1 LRSALS
7 ARVLNSVEPASY
19 NDALKHQNA
28 VHWKKAI
35 EEELHSLDFNK
46 TWDLVD
52 EDTLLRSGKRVIGC
66 KWVFKQKRNA
76 DGSKRFKAR
85 LVIKGYEQQY
95 GIDYEE
101 TFAPVAKFATV
112 RLLFALAAQYD
123 WEIDQMDVITAFLN
137 PVLQEEVY
145 MELPKGASASG
156 GKLYCRL
163 KKSLY
168 GLKQAP
174 RAWYEDIDAFLTG
187 TLGLTR
193 SKEDPNL
200 YIS

>member
-1 LRSALS
+1 M
-7 ARVLNSVEPASY
+7 
-19 NDALKHQNA
+19 KHQNV

-35 EEELHSLDFNK
+35 EEELNSLDLNK

-52 EDTLLRSGKRVIGC
+52 EDTLLRSGKRAIGC

-76 DGSKRFKAR
+76 NGSKRFKAR

-112 RLLFALAAQYD
+112 RLLLALAAQYD

-137 PVLQEEVY
+137 PILQEEVY
-145 MELPKGASASG
+145 MELPEGFQPASASG
-156 GKLYCRL
+156 GKAIL
-163 KKSLY
+163 S
-168 GLKQAP
+168 
-174 RAWYEDIDAFLTG
+174 
-187 TLGLTR
+187 
-193 SKEDPNL
+193 S
-200 YIS
+200 

>member
-7 ARVLNSVEPASY
+7 ARVLNLIELALY

-35 EEELHSLDFNK
+35 EEELHLLDLNK

-52 EDTLLRSGKRVIGC
+52 KDTILRSRKRAIGC

-76 DGSKRFKAR
+76 NGLKRFKAQ
-85 LVIKGYEQQY
+85 LVIKGYKQQY
-95 GIDYEE
+95 SIDYEE

-123 WEIDQMDVITAFLN
+123 WEID
-137 PVLQEEVY
+137 
-145 MELPKGASASG
+145 
-156 GKLYCRL
+156 
-163 KKSLY
+163 
-168 GLKQAP
+168 
-174 RAWYEDIDAFLTG
+174 
-187 TLGLTR
+187 
-193 SKEDPNL
+193 
-200 YIS
+200 